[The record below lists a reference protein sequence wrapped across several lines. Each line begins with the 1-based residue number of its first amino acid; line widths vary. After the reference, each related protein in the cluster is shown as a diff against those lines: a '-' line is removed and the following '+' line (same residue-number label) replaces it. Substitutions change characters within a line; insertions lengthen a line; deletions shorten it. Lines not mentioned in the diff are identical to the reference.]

1 MDTLFTEYLNRLTLL
16 HDGLKATIA
25 DLPQAALDWTP
36 GPEMNS
42 LAVLLVH
49 VAEAERYWLA
59 TLVGGEPSE
68 RVRAEEFKAEGLT
81 AVSLTHLLED
91 ALAQNRA
98 VLARLTLAD
107 LEVVRESAVHN
118 GRSFLAAYSFLHAL
132 EHTALHL
139 GHAQITRE
147 LWEQKQLTVGS

>member
-1 MDTLFTEYLNRLTLL
+1 MDVLFADYLDRLTIL
-16 HDGLKATIA
+16 HEDLKACVA
-25 DLPQAALDWTP
+25 DLPPEALNWSP

-42 LAVLLVH
+42 LSVLLVH

-59 TLVGGEPSE
+59 TLVGGEASK
-68 RVRAEEFKAEGLT
+68 RVRAEEFKAGGLT
-81 AVSLTHLLED
+81 AVSLTQLLD
-91 ALAQNRA
+91 NALAQNRA

-118 GRSFLAAYSFLHAL
+118 GRSYRAAYSFLHAL

-139 GHAQITRE
+139 GHAQITRQ
-147 LWEQKQLTVGS
+147 LWKQKQWAVGS